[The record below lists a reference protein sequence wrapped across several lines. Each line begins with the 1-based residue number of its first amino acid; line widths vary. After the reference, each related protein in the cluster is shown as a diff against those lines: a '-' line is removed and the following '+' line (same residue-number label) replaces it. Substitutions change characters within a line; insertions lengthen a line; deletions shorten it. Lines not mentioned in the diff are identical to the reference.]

1 MSYVIHGARGAQGA
15 PVLAALVASG
25 ASVTAVSRGAG
36 GVPEGVPDG
45 VRVVAADYASVDA
58 LSRAYEGADGV
69 FVHLPLGAPD
79 DRLAFA
85 RNVVAAVDRARPARV
100 VVSTSGAFTD
110 VTAAAGGVPADPAVM
125 HLIEGVRHSSVS
137 YAVVAPRLFLE
148 NLLLPPVVGGAR
160 EEGVLRYP
168 LAAGLPVSW
177 SSHLDV
183 ADVAAALLRRT
194 DVVGTVAVG
203 QYPAVTG
210 PQLAEAFGDRFGRD
224 VSYEGIVPDVFAGL
238 IAPLLGAATAA
249 GVADLYRAIGTLPD
263 HAITPE
269 DSAQE
274 LLGLT
279 PRTTGEWLA
288 DLGL

>member
-1 MSYVIHGARGAQGA
+1 MSYVIHGATGAQGA
-15 PVLAALVASG
+15 PVLAALAASG
-25 ASVTAVSRGAG
+25 APVTAVSRGAAT
-36 GVPEGVPDG
+36 VPDG
-45 VRVVAADYASVDA
+45 VRAVAADYASVDA
-58 LSRAYEGADGV
+58 LARAYEGADGV

-85 RNVVAAVDRARPARV
+85 RNVVAAVERARPARV
-100 VVSTSGAFTD
+100 VVSTSGAFTNA
-110 VTAAAGGVPADPAVM
+110 TSATAAGGVPADPAVA
-125 HLIEGVRHSSVS
+125 HLVEGVRRSGVS

-183 ADVAAALLRRT
+183 ADVVAVLLRRT
-194 DVVGTVAVG
+194 DVVGTVTVG

-210 PQLAEAFGDRFGRD
+210 PQLAEAFGGRFGRE
-224 VSYEGIVPDVFAGL
+224 VAYEGITPDAFAGL
-238 IAPLLGAATAA
+238 IAPLLGEATAA
-249 GVADLYRAIGTLPD
+249 GVAGLYRAIGTLPD
-263 HAITPE
+263 HAITPA

>member
-1 MSYVIHGARGAQGA
+1 MSFVIHGATGAQGA
-15 PVLAALVASG
+15 PVLAALAASG
-25 ASVTAVSRGAG
+25 ASVTAVSRGAAA
-36 GVPEGVPDG
+36 VPDG
-45 VRVVAADYASVDA
+45 VRTVAADYASADA
-58 LSRAYEGADGV
+58 LARAYEGADGV

-85 RNVVAAVDRARPARV
+85 RNVVAAVERARPARV

-110 VTAAAGGVPADPAVM
+110 DAAAAGGGPADPAVG
-125 HLIEGVRHSSVS
+125 HLIEGVRRSGVS

-168 LAAGLPVSW
+168 LAAGLRVSW

-183 ADVAAALLRRT
+183 ADVVAALLRRT

-210 PQLAEAFGDRFGRD
+210 PQLAAAFGDRFGRE
-224 VSYEGIVPDVFAGL
+224 VAYEGITPDAFAGL
-238 IAPLLGAATAA
+238 IAPLLGEATAA
-249 GVADLYRAIGTLPD
+249 GVAGLYRAIGTLPD
-263 HAITPE
+263 HAIAPV

-274 LLGLT
+274 LLGLS
-279 PRTTGEWLA
+279 PRTTGEWLV